1 MRRPSLRPPSL
12 GCLRALLGAAS
23 LAVLSACS
31 DSPGPGE
38 RGTISV
44 TVATTGPYPDAGY
57 RVAVDGVEP
66 VPAPTSGTVTV
77 ANVPAGERS
86 VRLVDIAENC
96 LAAGDNP
103 KTVAVGADAPAAVT
117 FTVACTTPLA
127 ALKVAVTV
135 TGEGTDADG
144 FTVFVGTYAVSAT
157 ATASAPARFERLP
170 AGPTNV
176 LLYRVDPNCA
186 VDGPPERA
194 AEVPPEGVGRA
205 EFLVRCDG
213 PLPWDLAFS
222 AEPRDAGGR
231 RELYRA
237 NARGQGL
244 ARLADAPFA
253 DERPAWSPDG
263 ARIAFTRRQPTI
275 ESSEPSGIY
284 LMAADGSGAAP
295 LAPAGPAG
303 SDPAWSPDGER
314 IAFVSDRDL
323 YVINADGSG
332 LTKLTTSECERL
344 ATCVERSNPAWSPDG
359 ARIAF
364 AQRQLTQ
371 DGSGG
376 CLVMNADGTGVA
388 LLSSFCDEP
397 AWSPDGSRVA
407 FARGGENVG
416 DIWTVTAEGGD
427 PVNLSAVERPA
438 DGGAVANDSPAWS
451 PDGSRIAFRSTRYLE
466 ACRCQFGNIFVM
478 NADGTGARPA
488 TAGDHESPQ
497 NFDDPT
503 WGPRLR

>member
-1 MRRPSLRPPSL
+1 
-12 GCLRALLGAAS
+12 
-23 LAVLSACS
+23 
-31 DSPGPGE
+31 
-38 RGTISV
+38 
-44 TVATTGPYPDAGY
+44 
-57 RVAVDGVEP
+57 
-66 VPAPTSGTVTV
+66 
-77 ANVPAGERS
+77 
-86 VRLVDIAENC
+86 
-96 LAAGDNP
+96 
-103 KTVAVGADAPAAVT
+103 
-117 FTVACTTPLA
+117 
-127 ALKVAVTV
+127 
-135 TGEGTDADG
+135 
-144 FTVFVGTYAVSAT
+144 
-157 ATASAPARFERLP
+157 
-170 AGPTNV
+170 
-176 LLYRVDPNCA
+176 
-186 VDGPPERA
+186 
-194 AEVPPEGVGRA
+194 
-205 EFLVRCDG
+205 
-213 PLPWDLAFS
+213 
-222 AEPRDAGGR
+222 
-231 RELYRA
+231 
-237 NARGQGL
+237 
-244 ARLADAPFA
+244 
-253 DERPAWSPDG
+253 
-263 ARIAFTRRQPTI
+263 
-275 ESSEPSGIY
+275 
-284 LMAADGSGAAP
+284 MAADGSGAAP